1 MKFDSAVYEVDAS
14 ISQKIMVSI
23 CDQSTH
29 LASSGLLI
37 TFQTQATLREETMAE
52 LRNYLHK
59 ALMIGLRGE
68 DVWLRLGG
76 MDMSQSERCVSESE

>member
-1 MKFDSAVYEVDAS
+1 
-14 ISQKIMVSI
+14 
-23 CDQSTH
+23 
-29 LASSGLLI
+29 
-37 TFQTQATLREETMAE
+37 MAE

-76 MDMSQSERCVSESE
+76 MDMSQSERCVLGSSMIGLDQV